1 MGFDANHVDKYQTA
15 SDSDLNQVIPVTTL
29 NNLRLRVE
37 DPGKIWEFTLSEHK
51 KKMTSNRKYFD
62 LIFPLS
68 KLATSLTILD
78 VVQKLDSVLRQ
89 NFKS

>member
-1 MGFDANHVDKYQTA
+1 MNHVDKYQTA

-51 KKMTSNRKYFD
+51 KMTSNRKYFD

-68 KLATSLTILD
+68 KLATSLTILN

-89 NFKS
+89 NFKP

>member
-1 MGFDANHVDKYQTA
+1 MDKYQTA

-51 KKMTSNRKYFD
+51 KNDEQSK
-62 LIFPLS
+62 IF
-68 KLATSLTILD
+68 
-78 VVQKLDSVLRQ
+78 
-89 NFKS
+89 